1 MNLYLNSEY
10 IKKQIY
16 RYSEQT
22 NIKVIN
28 ISHIK
33 NFDIKMIENNIELYE
48 SLIVTYEEKKELIE
62 KQLEIEKSV
71 IEEIIFGE

>member
-33 NFDIKMIENNIELYE
+33 NFDIKMIENNIDIYE

>member
-1 MNLYLNSEY
+1 LNLYLNSEY